1 VTPEDRARLR
11 SRLIDV
17 QARLRRHWLLP
28 VPSYG
33 LKSVAGWLGFEWRQK
48 GGDGARCLMW
58 WRQWRQWHHQPTGRP
73 TDKPSDPAAVQASRQ
88 LLQRLFRY
96 NQDDNLATWA
106 VARWLLDQ
114 DQNLS

>member
-1 VTPEDRARLR
+1 
-11 SRLIDV
+11 
-17 QARLRRHWLLP
+17 LLP

-48 GGDGARCLMW
+48 GVDGARCLMW
-58 WRQWRQWHHQPTGRP
+58 WRQWRQWHLQPNDP
-73 TDKPSDPAAVQASRQ
+73 AADKASNRAAVQASRQ

-114 DQNLS
+114 DQNLP